1 MEKEIVSV
9 CPLLPCQRL
18 NCRGTRRRLTACK
31 KPLCITL
38 LAKPSIRFVEFG
50 VLGNEHATML
60 LGYSFAV
67 RPNSRALGTAGSV
80 MTIFGLL
87 INRCTHSKNQL
98 EESKQDWLGCGDVE
112 GLRTRF
118 RQSVLSRPPRSRRG
132 KKALATGW
140 LCIRFSPCL
149 ISPRPPQTNDGT
161 SQTDHDAEAT
171 IFERCHRFFYPPPPP
186 QPNPLEVYGWRRQGQ
201 LVIANTQWRDNHGRH
216 DLSLW
221 RFDVGRYS
229 RLCNV
234 TIFNSLRK
242 RPIFRDAISGFPSRK
257 WRLRNERRNSILM
270 TCHYPDLGSALDWSC
285 SVGNLLQPIAGTTQF
300 WIVTCHQYQG
310 SHCFKPLKFLQDLF
324 KFSMTF

>member
-1 MEKEIVSV
+1 MPEAE
-9 CPLLPCQRL
+9 LLRNQ
-18 NCRGTRRRLTACK
+18 TTACK
-31 KPLCITL
+31 KALCITL
-38 LAKPSIRFVEFG
+38 LAKPSIRFLEFG

-80 MTIFGLL
+80 MTIFGVL

-98 EESKQDWLGCGDVE
+98 EESKQDWLVQTF
-112 GLRTRF
+112 GLR
-118 RQSVLSRPPRSRRG
+118 RRRR
-132 KKALATGW
+132 LA
-140 LCIRFSPCL
+140 
-149 ISPRPPQTNDGT
+149 
-161 SQTDHDAEAT
+161 DAIQAE
-171 IFERCHRFFYPPPPP
+171 CPPPPP
-186 QPNPLEVYGWRRQGQ
+186 SIKKRKKGSRDRVTLHPLQSMFDLTSTAPDQWRYKSDRPLRRGLHHLLFSNDVTGDVYGWRRQGQ
-201 LVIANTQWRDNHGRH
+201 LVIANTQRRDNHGRH

-234 TIFNSLRK
+234 IIFNSLRK

-300 WIVTCHQYQG
+300 WIVTCHQYQD
-310 SHCFKPLKFLQDLF
+310 SHCFKPLKFFQDLF